1 MLSEPRKPLKTSIVV
16 ISFLSSYIAWKSRY
30 FSRVIHE
37 ASRNLTR
44 KTVRSTRENLSTE
57 NVKNWYKNWQC
68 LWLEIDLKSF
78 FNSFRKNCVS
88 SWKVI
93 KARVKRD
100 QYSSVVMYLRDTLYV
115 LFASDRYSRNVRVRL
130 Y

>member
-1 MLSEPRKPLKTSIVV
+1 MLSEPRTVKNVD
-16 ISFLSSYIAWKSRY
+16 SRY
-30 FSRVIHE
+30 FFPLVVYRMEVSLLFSCN
-37 ASRNLTR
+37 SRNLTR

-78 FNSFRKNCVS
+78 FNNFRKNCVS

>member
-57 NVKNWYKNWQC
+57 NVKNWYKNW
-68 LWLEIDLKSF
+68 LEIDLKSF

>member
-1 MLSEPRKPLKTSIVV
+1 MLSEPRTVKNVD
-16 ISFLSSYIAWKSRY
+16 SRY
-30 FSRVIHE
+30 FFPLVVYRMEVSLLFSCN
-37 ASRNLTR
+37 SRNLTR